1 MNNVKLKLCGDR
13 AVLVEFGQEIHPAIH
28 ARVRAFC
35 AALERADLPGI
46 SEIVPAYGAVTVHYR
61 PEEIRWDELQRR
73 LRQVLNNAAAAEI
86 PPATVWEIP
95 VLYGG
100 EEGPD
105 LDFVARH
112 SGRAPEEVIRRH
124 SAPEYLVYM
133 LGFTPGFPYLGG
145 MDAAIAAPRLTA
157 PRVKI
162 PAGSVGIAGQQ
173 TGVYPI
179 ASPGGWQLIGRT
191 PVKLYDPHR
200 ERPVLLEAGDYV
212 KFCAVDAAEFRR
224 IRELEAAGQWTC
236 RTWRKEG

>member
-1 MNNVKLKLCGDR
+1 
-13 AVLVEFGQEIHPAIH
+13 
-28 ARVRAFC
+28 
-35 AALERADLPGI
+35 
-46 SEIVPAYGAVTVHYR
+46 
-61 PEEIRWDELQRR
+61 
-73 LRQVLNNAAAAEI
+73 
-86 PPATVWEIP
+86 
-95 VLYGG
+95 
-100 EEGPD
+100 
-105 LDFVARH
+105 
-112 SGRAPEEVIRRH
+112 
-124 SAPEYLVYM
+124 M